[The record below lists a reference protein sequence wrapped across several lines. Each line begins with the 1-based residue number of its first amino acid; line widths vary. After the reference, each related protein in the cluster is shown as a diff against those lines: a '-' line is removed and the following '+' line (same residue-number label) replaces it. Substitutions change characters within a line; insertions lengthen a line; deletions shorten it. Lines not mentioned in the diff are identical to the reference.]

1 MVGIQNSIL
10 VLDSSKGF
18 RIHESLKG
26 TNPQNI
32 AVDPLNPD
40 RGYCGNI
47 RCDITTVYHF
57 AAVTRSK

>member
-26 TNPQNI
+26 TNPQSI
-32 AVDPLNPD
+32 AVDSLNPD
-40 RGYCGNI
+40 Q
-47 RCDITTVYHF
+47 
-57 AAVTRSK
+57 S